1 MNLDDKLK
9 ELKEE
14 VPKVDSSL
22 EEKIF
27 VRSKQKKTG
36 RNPIF
41 NKLTLSI
48 CGIVLVVL
56 ILIIGPITFRGT
68 KNDPFQNGPDESIIK
83 LLHTVDEPTEYIM
96 PASTQNQFYE
106 GLRLFSGKVAKLCLD
121 GLKPEENAVMSP
133 ASIFSAL
140 ALVAEC
146 TDGKTRQE
154 ILNAIGMEYEVL
166 EQNYARFYQSLNQI
180 EKGTNKTKGKL
191 TNTIW
196 LDKVFPYKEDCISD
210 LASKYFCYSHGVDFN
225 QIEYVN
231 KYISDFISKQTN
243 GLLKPELN
251 LSPETVLV
259 LLNTLYLRDAWND
272 TAKDLPLTQE
282 EYKFKNT
289 DGMILSKQFLRGEYN
304 SGRMFRNEAYK
315 QFYTKTNEYTIT
327 FIVPQNGNKIE
338 DVFTSEVISNARK
351 TSYVFSSNFE
361 GDEPREV
368 YYTRCIFPEFSAS
381 SELNLKEIFE
391 SLGITDMFTPA
402 ANFSKITPEDLICN
416 YAKHFAKLDVN
427 KKGIEGA
434 AATIIG
440 VEALSPAPEIV
451 KEIYEDFIVDESFG
465 FVISNGMGANLFSGI
480 IRNI

>member
-1 MNLDDKLK
+1 MNLDEKLK

-14 VPKVDSSL
+14 VPNVDSSL
-22 EEKIF
+22 EEKIL

-56 ILIIGPITFRGT
+56 ILIIGPISFRKP
-68 KNDPFQNGPDESIIK
+68 KNDPFQNNPNESIVK
-83 LLHTVDEPTEYIM
+83 LLHIVEETAEYIK
-96 PASTQNQFYE
+96 PASTQNEFYE
-106 GLRLFSGKVAKLCLD
+106 GLNSFSGKVAKLCLD
-121 GLKPEENAVMSP
+121 DLKPEENAAISP

-146 TDGKTRQE
+146 SDGKTRQE

-166 EQNYARFYQSLNQI
+166 EQNYARFYQSLNRV
-180 EKGTNKTKGKL
+180 EEGTNKTKGKL

-196 LDKVFPYKEDCISD
+196 LDRELPYNEDCLSD
-210 LASKYFCYSHGVDFN
+210 LASKYFCYSYGVDFN

-231 KYISDFISKQTN
+231 NYISDFISKQTN
-243 GLLKPELN
+243 GLLRPALD
-251 LSPETVLV
+251 LSSETVLV

-272 TAKDLPLTQE
+272 TATDLPLTSE
-282 EYKFKNT
+282 EYKFKKA
-289 DGMILSKQFLRGEYN
+289 DGKIISKQFLKGEYK
-304 SGRMFRNEAYK
+304 SGRVFVTDTYK
-315 QFYTKTNEYTIT
+315 QFYTKTNEYTLT
-327 FIVPQNGNKIE
+327 FIVPQNGYKIE
-338 DVFTSEVISNARK
+338 DVFTSEVISNAKK
-351 TSYVFSSNFE
+351 TRYVFSKDSE
-361 GDEPREV
+361 GEEPREV
-368 YYTRCIFPEFSAS
+368 YYTRCIFPEFTAS
-381 SELNLKEIFE
+381 SNLSLREIFK
-391 SLGITDMFTPA
+391 SLGIVDMFTPT
-402 ANFSKITPEDLICN
+402 ANFSKISPKDLMCN
-416 YAKHFAKLDVN
+416 YAQHIAKLNVN

-434 AATIIG
+434 ATTII
-440 VEALSPAPEIV
+440 EIAPTSPAPEIV